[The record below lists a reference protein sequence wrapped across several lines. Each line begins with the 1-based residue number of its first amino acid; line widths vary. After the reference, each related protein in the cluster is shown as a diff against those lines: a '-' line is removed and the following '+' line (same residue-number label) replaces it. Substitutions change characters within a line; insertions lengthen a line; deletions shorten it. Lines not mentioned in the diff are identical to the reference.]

1 VFQRGRFQGRTHI
14 TVKTIKATKWATV
27 SEIEAAWQ
35 AWPRNVS
42 DDVHI
47 RSIMAATGL
56 SRNAAFECLM
66 ICRGQSQGDVV
77 EVAES

>member
-14 TVKTIKATKWATV
+14 TVKTIKATRWASV

-35 AWPRNVS
+35 AWPKNVS

-47 RSIMAATGL
+47 RSIMAETGL

-66 ICRGQSQGDVV
+66 ICTGRSEGDCI
-77 EVAES
+77 EVAD